1 MRVISRF
8 TQRIWAFGAGLSI
21 ALVFAI
27 ILVNSVRRYT
37 TGHSLAWGEEMPIY
51 LTIYGVMF
59 GIGLAY
65 LQDRHIRFS
74 IVTDILTDQWRRWTF
89 AAMDLV
95 TLATGIGL
103 TLSGIAFASR
113 RPQIEAS
120 GLIGTAKELAQS
132 LDMAWLEWLGRV
144 GTWQA
149 AIACGGIILA
159 ISAAI
164 RFIERIQEKGD
175 A

>member
-1 MRVISRF
+1 MSVISRV
-8 TQRIWAFGAGLSI
+8 TQRILAFGAGLSI

-27 ILVNSVRRYT
+27 ILVNSLRRYT
-37 TGHSLAWGEEMPIY
+37 TGHSLEWGEEMPIY
-51 LTIYGVMF
+51 LIIYGVMF

-65 LQDRHIRFS
+65 LQDRHIRFT
-74 IVTDILTDQWRRWTF
+74 ILTDILPDAWRRWAF

-95 TLATGIGL
+95 AVTTGVGL

-113 RPQIEAS
+113 RPHIEAS
-120 GLIGTAKELAQS
+120 GLIGTAKDLARN

-149 AIACGGIILA
+149 AIAFGGVILTLA
-159 ISAAI
+159 AAI
-164 RFIERIQEKGD
+164 RFFERIQEKGD